1 MDRFTGSAHD
11 GGWSP
16 RNVGAPA
23 LGPVPA
29 DSWASAYPWP
39 AYLDD
44 PAADP
49 GRADFDEW
57 AAEAQTSEARSPAVR
72 TAAGLEEC
80 DSEGFDVADLEEAG
94 ALYTVVD
101 ANGRDVT
108 GFGPESLDPATVDP
122 ALAEELPPAALR
134 AELRVRRVEMLVG
147 GLSRH
152 QATEAQI
159 HADRAR
165 DVRRIAILLG
175 AESEDPHERVQAP
188 SLAAAEVA
196 AELSLPPRAARALV
210 AECLAL
216 TETYAAPLLVAMD
229 DGELDRPRAQTI
241 LRAAVAVPVSA
252 TLEFMTRAV
261 ALAVAGGEDGP
272 LPSLPALQCAVRRLA
287 QKYSSETFEERAR
300 IARDHRRVDIE
311 PADDGMCHLSAWLPL
326 EDGAAIDTRLQAI
339 ARNQPADDPRTVTQA
354 RLDAFTALLLALTGP
369 DAGGGA
375 PSPRGGVR
383 TELVVTVPLA
393 TVVPVVRR
401 RQPPEA
407 GVEEGPREAGVE
419 GASREADPDGA
430 SREAGAEV
438 APLAAGVEGAS
449 READPDGASREAGAE
464 VAPLAAGVEGASRA
478 ARAEEAWEVAFGREP
493 GEILGYGLIS
503 AAAARRLAAQASRW
517 LRMPTDPDTGEPL
530 ALGRSR
536 YTPPPVLR
544 RQIVLRDANCRFPA
558 CDRPSAHTEVDH
570 TLEWARGGST
580 ELTNLALL
588 CPEHH
593 RLKTIGVWNAEQ
605 GSHGATITWTSPL
618 GRTHVTTPGEPKP
631 PPF

>member
-23 LGPVPA
+23 LGPVPE

-39 AYLDD
+39 SYLDD

-57 AAEAQTSEARSPAVR
+57 AAEAEAQTSEARIPAAR
-72 TAAGLEEC
+72 TAAGLEERG
-80 DSEGFDVADLEEAG
+80 SEGFDVADLEEAG

-108 GFGPESLDPATVDP
+108 GFGPESLDPAAVDP

-216 TETYAAPLLVAMD
+216 TETYAAPLLAAMD

-407 GVEEGPREAGVE
+407 GVEEGPRGAGVE
-419 GASREADPDGA
+419 EASREADPD
-430 SREAGAEV
+430 
-438 APLAAGVEGAS
+438 
-449 READPDGASREAGAE
+449 
-464 VAPLAAGVEGASRA
+464 GASRA
-478 ARAEEAWEVAFGREP
+478 ARAEEAWEVAFDREP

-503 AAAARRLAAQASRW
+503 AAAARRLAARASTW
-517 LRMPTDPDTGEPL
+517 LRMLADPDTGEPL

-605 GSHGATITWTSPL
+605 GSHGGTITWTSPL

>member
-16 RNVGAPA
+16 RNVGALA

-49 GRADFDEW
+49 GRADFDERAA
-57 AAEAQTSEARSPAVR
+57 AAEAQTSVERTPAAR
-72 TAAGLEEC
+72 TAAGLEER
-80 DSEGFDVADLEEAG
+80 DSRTFEGADLEEAG

-101 ANGRDVT
+101 ANGHDVT
-108 GFGPESLDPATVDP
+108 GFGPESLDPAAVDP

-165 DVRRIAILLG
+165 DVRGIAVLLG
-175 AESEDPHERVQAP
+175 AESEDPLERVQAP

-216 TETYAAPLLVAMD
+216 TETCAAPLLAAMD
-229 DGELDRPRAQTI
+229 DGQLDRPRARTI

-261 ALAVAGGEDGP
+261 ALAVAGGEDGT
-272 LPSLPALQCAVRRLA
+272 LPSQTALQRAVRRLA

-326 EDGAAIDTRLQAI
+326 EDGAAIDTRLQSI

-354 RLDAFTALLLALTGP
+354 RLDAFTALLLAPTSP

-383 TELVVTVPLA
+383 TELVVTVPPA
-393 TVVPVVRR
+393 TVVPMVRR
-401 RQPPEA
+401 RQPPAA
-407 GVEEGPREAGVE
+407 GAE
-419 GASREADPDGA
+419 GAP
-430 SREAGAEV
+430 REAGAEG
-438 APLAAGVEGAS
+438 APH
-449 READPDGASREAGAE
+449 EAG
-464 VAPLAAGVEGASRA
+464 
-478 ARAEEAWEVAFGREP
+478 AEEAWEVAFGREP

-503 AAAARRLAAQASRW
+503 AAAARRLAAQASTW
-517 LRMPTDPDTGEPL
+517 LRMLTDPDTGEPL

-544 RQIVLRDANCRFPA
+544 RHIVLRDANCRFPA

-593 RLKTIGVWNAEQ
+593 RLKTIGAWNAEQ
-605 GSHGATITWTSPL
+605 GSHGGRMTWTSPL